1 MEIKKEKLLNFISYG
16 YGYGCGNGDSYG
28 NGCGYGNGNGY
39 GKGNGNGYGYGNG
52 NYTNIKSINGMPIFK
67 IDNVP
72 TAITQIRD
80 NIAKGYIV
88 ERNTDLKPCYVI
100 KHENLFAHG
109 ETLKQAR
116 QALEEKIFANMNTD
130 EVISEFIKTFPKIN
144 KKYDVLDFYTWHN
157 RLTGSCEMGRKSFAK
172 QHNIDIEND
181 KMTVKEFIEI
191 TKDSFGGNIIQELEK
206 EYKEV

>member
-1 MEIKKEKLLNFISYG
+1 
-16 YGYGCGNGDSYG
+16 
-28 NGCGYGNGNGY
+28 
-39 GKGNGNGYGYGNG
+39 
-52 NYTNIKSINGMPIFK
+52 MPIFK

-80 NIAKGYIV
+80 NIAKGHIV
-88 ERNTDLKPCYVI
+88 EHSTVLKPGYVI

-130 EVISEFIKTFPKIN
+130 EVIAEFIKTFPKTN
-144 KKYDVLDFYTWHN
+144 KKYAVLDFYTWHN

-181 KMTVKEFIEI
+181 KMTVKEFINI
-191 TKDSFGGNIIQELEK
+191 TKDSFGGNVIQELEK